1 MKFTEKCWTLLI
13 SLLDAVTHSSVE
25 LDRNQQPIGIIVGL
39 GHHPHGEAK
48 GPVFSPPNGPDEFVC
63 DYSPMTGAGWRSCST
78 PNDRECWLTD
88 GTKRYDINTDY
99 EAEWPTGVT
108 RKYTLNVTDMSLAP
122 DGYNNTGGKV
132 FNNTYPGPWI
142 RACWGDDIEVT
153 VTNYL
158 KYNGSES
165 FPGLVPVRQSVI
177 DCSS

>member
-1 MKFTEKCWTLLI
+1 M
-13 SLLDAVTHSSVE
+13 LD
-25 LDRNQQPIGIIVGL
+25 
-39 GHHPHGEAK
+39 
-48 GPVFSPPNGPDEFVC
+48 
-63 DYSPMTGAGWRSCST
+63 GAICST
-78 PNDRECWLTD
+78 PSDRDCWLTN

-99 EAEWPTGVT
+99 EAEWPIGVT

-132 FNNTYPGPWI
+132 FNSTYPGPWI

-165 FPGLVPVRQSVI
+165 FLGLVPVPQRVMDRFSKPMSWFTS
-177 DCSS
+177 DTWFPCHKS